1 MKQGRLKMQE
11 KAAAVPPGFEPPVQR
26 GWLGRKL
33 NDWGLTGEWLVSAA
47 MIYIGFILFVA
58 IFGFLFQPYPHTQ
71 QDLFS
76 QLQPPVFM
84 DGGSWDFILGTDDL
98 GRDVLSRLIKG
109 LQLSVLI
116 GVIGTAIGAVL
127 GSFLGFVA
135 AHFRGWVEEVLMM
148 LVDVQVSLPFIIF
161 ALAILAFVGNSLT
174 ILIIV
179 VGIDGWERYA
189 RLSRSMVLSAN
200 QQDYV
205 LAVRSLGLGNFQV
218 YKRHVLPNIM
228 GTLVVQA
235 TINLPGVILLEST
248 LSFLGLGVQPP
259 LTSLGQILGVGRDY
273 LILAPWIAVAPGMV
287 IFFLTLSIAIVGD
300 WLRDRLDPTLS

>member
-1 MKQGRLKMQE
+1 MSNQQSDTE
-11 KAAAVPPGFEPPVQR
+11 VQSEAITLIKR
-26 GWLGRKL
+26 GWLGGLLHR
-33 NDWGLTGEWLVSAA
+33 WGLSGEWLVSIA
-47 MIYIGFILFVA
+47 MIYVGFILFVA
-58 IFGFLFQPYPHTQ
+58 VFGFMFQPYPHTQ
-71 QDLFS
+71 QDLFN

-84 DGGSWDFILGTDDL
+84 EGGSWEYIFGTDDL
-98 GRDVLSRLIKG
+98 GRDVLSRLIRG
-109 LQLSVLI
+109 LRLSILI

-127 GSFLGFVA
+127 GSVLGIVA

-205 LAVRSLGLGNFQV
+205 LAVRSLGLSNFRV
-218 YKRHVLPNIM
+218 YQRHVLPNIL
-228 GTLVVQA
+228 GTLVVQM

-248 LSFLGLGVQPP
+248 LSFLGLGVQSPM
-259 LTSLGQILGVGRDY
+259 TSLGQILGVGRDY
-273 LILAPWIAVAPGMV
+273 LILAPWIAVLPGMV
-287 IFFLTLSIAIVGD
+287 IFFLTLSIAVIGD
-300 WLRDRLDPTLS
+300 WLRDRLDPTLK

>member
-1 MKQGRLKMQE
+1 MSVQQTDPATPPQTGSQVRRSRLGALMH
-11 KAAAVPPGFEPPVQR
+11 R
-26 GWLGRKL
+26 
-33 NDWGLTGEWLVSAA
+33 WGLSGEWLATA
-47 MIYIGFILFVA
+47 GLIYIGIILFVA
-58 IFGFLFQPYPHTQ
+58 VFGFLFQPYPHTQ
-71 QDLFS
+71 QDLFN

-84 DGGSWDFILGTDDL
+84 DGGSWEHILGTDDL
-98 GRDVLSRLIKG
+98 GRDVLSRLIRG
-109 LQLSVLI
+109 LRLSVLI

-127 GSFLGFVA
+127 GSFLGIVA

-189 RLSRSMVLSAN
+189 RLARSMVLSAN

-205 LAVRSLGLGNFQV
+205 LAVRSLGLGNFKIYQ
-218 YKRHVLPNIM
+218 RHVLPNIM
-228 GTLVVQA
+228 GTLIVQA

-259 LTSLGQILGVGRDY
+259 MTSLGQILGVGRDY

-287 IFFLTLSIAIVGD
+287 IFFLTLSIAVVGD
-300 WLRDRLDPTLS
+300 WLRDRLDPTLQ

>member
-1 MKQGRLKMQE
+1 MSTGQTNPATPGQ
-11 KAAAVPPGFEPPVQR
+11 AAPVR
-26 GWLGRKL
+26 RASLIKR
-33 NDWGLTGEWLVSAA
+33 WGLTGEWLVTAA
-47 MIYIGFILFVA
+47 MIYIAFILFVA
-58 IFGFLFQPYPHTQ
+58 VFGFTFQPYPHTQ
-71 QDLFS
+71 QDLFN

-84 DGGSWDFILGTDDL
+84 GGSWDNILGTDDL

-116 GVIGTAIGAVL
+116 GIIGTAIGAVL
-127 GSFLGFVA
+127 GSILGIVA

-161 ALAILAFVGNSLT
+161 ALAVLAFVGNSLT

-189 RLSRSMVLSAN
+189 RLSRSMVLSTN

-205 LAVRSLGLGNFQV
+205 LAVRSLGLGHFKI
-218 YKRHVLPNIM
+218 YRRHVLPNIM
-228 GTLVVQA
+228 GTLIVQV

-300 WLRDRLDPTLS
+300 WLRDRLDPTLK

>member
-1 MKQGRLKMQE
+1 MSAEQTS
-11 KAAAVPPGFEPPVQR
+11 AAVQGQITR
-26 GWLGRKL
+26 GRVAALLHR
-33 NDWGLTGEWLVSAA
+33 WGLSGEWLVTAA
-47 MIYIGFILFVA
+47 LIYIAFILFVA
-58 IFGFLFQPYPHTQ
+58 VFGFLFQPYPHTQ
-71 QDLFS
+71 QDLFN
-76 QLQPPVFM
+76 QLQPPAFM
-84 DGGSWDFILGTDDL
+84 QGGSWEYIFGTDDL
-98 GRDVLSRLIKG
+98 GRDVLSRLIYG
-109 LQLSVLI
+109 LRLSVLI

-127 GSFLGFVA
+127 GSFLGIVA

-161 ALAILAFVGNSLT
+161 ALAVLAFVGNSLT

-205 LAVRSLGLGNFQV
+205 LAVRSLGLSNFLI
-218 YKRHVLPNIM
+218 YRRHVLPNIL

-259 LTSLGQILGVGRDY
+259 MTSLGQILGVGRDY
-273 LILAPWIAVAPGMV
+273 LILAPWIAVLPGMV

-300 WLRDRLDPTLS
+300 WLRDRLDPTLK

>member
-1 MKQGRLKMQE
+1 MNAGQTDPI
-11 KAAAVPPGFEPPVQR
+11 AR
-26 GWLGRKL
+26 GTPARRASWIKRA
-33 NDWGLTGEWLVSAA
+33 GLSGEWLVTAA
-47 MIYIGFILFVA
+47 MIYIAFILFVA
-58 IFGFLFQPYPHTQ
+58 VFGFLFQPYPHTQ
-71 QDLFS
+71 TNLFN

-84 DGGSWDFILGTDDL
+84 GGSWEHILGTDDL

-127 GSFLGFVA
+127 GSFLGIVA

-161 ALAILAFVGNSLT
+161 ALAVLAFVGNSLT

-200 QQDYV
+200 QKDYV
-205 LAVRSLGLGNFQV
+205 LAVRSLGLSNFRIYQ
-218 YKRHVLPNIM
+218 RHVLPNIM
-228 GTLVVQA
+228 GTLVGAGHHQPA
-235 TINLPGVILLEST
+235 RGDPLGINAQ
-248 LSFLGLGVQPP
+248 LSRPRGAGADDQSGPDIGCGP
-259 LTSLGQILGVGRDY
+259 
-273 LILAPWIAVAPGMV
+273 
-287 IFFLTLSIAIVGD
+287 
-300 WLRDRLDPTLS
+300 

>member
-1 MKQGRLKMQE
+1 MSNQQTNSPAPKQAAPVKRLSLIK
-11 KAAAVPPGFEPPVQR
+11 R
-26 GWLGRKL
+26 
-33 NDWGLTGEWLVSAA
+33 WGLGGEWLVTAS
-47 MIYIGFILFVA
+47 MIYIAFILFVA
-58 IFGFLFQPYPHTQ
+58 VFGFLFQPYPHTQ
-71 QDLFS
+71 QDLFN
-76 QLQPPVFM
+76 QLTPPAFM
-84 DGGSWDFILGTDDL
+84 DGGSWANILGTDDL

-116 GVIGTAIGAVL
+116 GVIGTVIGAIL
-127 GSFLGFVA
+127 GSFLGIVA

-161 ALAILAFVGNSLT
+161 ALAVLAFVGNSLT

-200 QQDYV
+200 QKDYV
-205 LAVRSLGLGNFQV
+205 LAVRSLGLSNFRI
-218 YKRHVLPNIM
+218 YRHHVLPNIM
-228 GTLVVQA
+228 GTLIVQA

-300 WLRDRLDPTLS
+300 WLRDRLDPTLQ

>member
-1 MKQGRLKMQE
+1 MSTQQI
-11 KAAAVPPGFEPPVQR
+11 EPVENLQAKSTIQR
-26 GWLGRKL
+26 GWFGELMHR
-33 NDWGLTGEWLVSAA
+33 WGLTGEWLVSVAL
-47 MIYIGFILFVA
+47 IYIGFILFVA
-58 IFGFLFQPYPHTQ
+58 VFGFLFQPYPHTQ
-71 QDLFS
+71 QDLFN

-84 DGGSWDFILGTDDL
+84 DGGTWAHILGTDDL
-98 GRDVLSRLIKG
+98 GRDVLSRLIRG
-109 LQLSVLI
+109 LRLSVLI

-127 GSFLGFVA
+127 GSILGIVA

-148 LVDVQVSLPFIIF
+148 MVDVQVSLPFIIF

-205 LAVRSLGLGNFQV
+205 LAVRSLGLSH
-218 YKRHVLPNIM
+218 YKIYRRHVLPNIM
-228 GTLVVQA
+228 GTLIVQA

-259 LTSLGQILGVGRDY
+259 MTSLGQILGVGRDY

-287 IFFLTLSIAIVGD
+287 IFFLTLSIAVVGD
-300 WLRDRLDPTLS
+300 WLRDRLDPTLQ

>member
-1 MKQGRLKMQE
+1 MSIQQSNAETQSQATTRIK
-11 KAAAVPPGFEPPVQR
+11 R
-26 GWLGRKL
+26 GWFGELLHR
-33 NDWGLTGEWLVSAA
+33 WGLSGEWLVSMAL
-47 MIYIGFILFVA
+47 IYVAFILFVA

-71 QDLFS
+71 QDLFN

-84 DGGSWDFILGTDDL
+84 DGGSWEHIFGTDDL
-98 GRDVLSRLIKG
+98 GRDVLSRLIRG
-109 LQLSVLI
+109 LRLSVLI

-127 GSFLGFVA
+127 GSFLGIVA

-148 LVDVQVSLPFIIF
+148 LVDIQVSLPFIIF

-205 LAVRSLGLGNFQV
+205 LAVRSLGLGNFKIYQ
-218 YKRHVLPNIM
+218 RHVLPNIL

-259 LTSLGQILGVGRDY
+259 MTSLGQILGVGRDY
-273 LILAPWIAVAPGMV
+273 LILAPWIAVLPGMV
-287 IFFLTLSIAIVGD
+287 IFFLTLSIAVIGD
-300 WLRDRLDPTLS
+300 WLRYRLDPTLK

>member
-1 MKQGRLKMQE
+1 MSTQQTDPAEMQPAAPVRRASLMKR
-11 KAAAVPPGFEPPVQR
+11 
-26 GWLGRKL
+26 
-33 NDWGLTGEWLVSAA
+33 WGLTGEWLVTAA
-47 MIYIGFILFVA
+47 MIYIAFILFVA
-58 IFGFLFQPYPHTQ
+58 LFGFTFQPYPHTQ
-71 QDLFS
+71 QDLFN

-84 DGGSWDFILGTDDL
+84 GGSWDNILGTDDL

-109 LQLSVLI
+109 VQLSVLI

-127 GSFLGFVA
+127 GSVLGFVA
-135 AHFRGWVEEVLMM
+135 AHYRGWIEEILMM

-161 ALAILAFVGNSLT
+161 ALAVLAFVGNSLT

-189 RLSRSMVLSAN
+189 RLARSMVLSAN
-200 QQDYV
+200 QKDYV
-205 LAVRSLGLGNFQV
+205 LAVRSLGLGHFKIYQ
-218 YKRHVLPNIM
+218 RHVLPNVM
-228 GTLVVQA
+228 GTLIVQM

-300 WLRDRLDPTLS
+300 WQRDRLDPTLK

>member
-1 MKQGRLKMQE
+1 MSIQQKGPEMRSLTSAQIK
-11 KAAAVPPGFEPPVQR
+11 R
-26 GWLGRKL
+26 GWLGTRMHR
-33 NDWGLTGEWLVSAA
+33 WGLSGEWLVTAA
-47 MIYIGFILFVA
+47 LIYVGFILFVA

-71 QDLFS
+71 QDLFN
-76 QLQPPVFM
+76 QLQPPVFVQ
-84 DGGSWDFILGTDDL
+84 GGSWEHIFGTDDL
-98 GRDVLSRLIKG
+98 GRDVLSRLIRG
-109 LQLSVLI
+109 LRLSVLI

-127 GSFLGFVA
+127 GSFLGIVA

-148 LVDVQVSLPFIIF
+148 LVDIQVSLPFIIF

-205 LAVRSLGLGNFQV
+205 LAVRSLGLGNFKIYQ
-218 YKRHVLPNIM
+218 RHVLPNIL

-259 LTSLGQILGVGRDY
+259 MTSLGQILGVGRDY
-273 LILAPWIAVAPGMV
+273 LILAPWIAVLPGMV
-287 IFFLTLSIAIVGD
+287 IFFLTLSIAVIGD
-300 WLRDRLDPTLS
+300 WLRDRLDPTLK

>member
-1 MKQGRLKMQE
+1 MSVQQTDPTMEPQPKSETRRSRLG
-11 KAAAVPPGFEPPVQR
+11 AAMHR
-26 GWLGRKL
+26 
-33 NDWGLTGEWLVSAA
+33 WGLSGEWLVTVAL
-47 MIYIGFILFVA
+47 IYISFILFVA
-58 IFGFLFQPYPHTQ
+58 VFGFLFQPYPHTQ
-71 QDLFS
+71 QDLFN

-84 DGGSWDFILGTDDL
+84 DGGTWAHILGTDDL
-98 GRDVLSRLIKG
+98 GRDVLSRLIRG
-109 LQLSVLI
+109 LRLSVLI

-127 GSFLGFVA
+127 GSILGVVA

-205 LAVRSLGLGNFQV
+205 LAVRSLGLSHFKI
-218 YKRHVLPNIM
+218 YRYHVLPNIM
-228 GTLVVQA
+228 GTLIVQA

-259 LTSLGQILGVGRDY
+259 MTSLGQILGVGRDY

-287 IFFLTLSIAIVGD
+287 IFFLTLSIAVVGD
-300 WLRDRLDPTLS
+300 WLRDRLDPTLQ

>member
-1 MKQGRLKMQE
+1 M
-11 KAAAVPPGFEPPVQR
+11 
-26 GWLGRKL
+26 
-33 NDWGLTGEWLVSAA
+33 
-47 MIYIGFILFVA
+47 
-58 IFGFLFQPYPHTQ
+58 
-71 QDLFS
+71 
-76 QLQPPVFM
+76 
-84 DGGSWDFILGTDDL
+84 
-98 GRDVLSRLIKG
+98 
-109 LQLSVLI
+109 LI

-127 GSFLGFVA
+127 GSFLGIVA
-135 AHFRGWVEEVLMM
+135 AHFRGWIEEVLMM

-161 ALAILAFVGNSLT
+161 ALAVLAFVGNSLT

-205 LAVRSLGLGNFQV
+205 LAVRSLGLSHFKI
-218 YKRHVLPNIM
+218 YRRHVLPNII
-228 GTLVVQA
+228 GTLIVQA

-300 WLRDRLDPTLS
+300 WLRDRLDPTLK

>member
-1 MKQGRLKMQE
+1 MSTGQTNPATPIAAPVRRASLIKRL
-11 KAAAVPPGFEPPVQR
+11 
-26 GWLGRKL
+26 
-33 NDWGLTGEWLVSAA
+33 GLSGEWLVTAA
-47 MIYIGFILFVA
+47 MVYIAFILFVA

-71 QDLFS
+71 TDLFN

-84 DGGSWDFILGTDDL
+84 GGSWANFLGTDDL
-98 GRDVLSRLIKG
+98 GRDVLSRLING
-109 LQLSVLI
+109 LRLSVLI

-127 GSFLGFVA
+127 GSFLGIVA

-161 ALAILAFVGNSLT
+161 ALAVLAFVGNSLT

-205 LAVRSLGLGNFQV
+205 LAVRSLGLSHFKI

-228 GTLVVQA
+228 GTLIVQA

-300 WLRDRLDPTLS
+300 WLRDRLDPTLQ

>member
-1 MKQGRLKMQE
+1 MATEPTDIESLRLAKIR
-11 KAAAVPPGFEPPVQR
+11 AARGPVAR
-26 GWLGRKL
+26 RLTA
-33 NDWGLTGEWLVSAA
+33 WGLAGEWLVLIA
-47 MIYIGFILFVA
+47 MTYIGIILFLA
-58 IFGFLFQPYPHTQ
+58 LFGFLLQPYPHTQ
-71 QDLFS
+71 TDLWN

-84 DGGSWDFILGTDDL
+84 GGSWDNILGTDDL
-98 GRDVLSRLIKG
+98 GRDVLSRLLFG
-109 LQLSVLI
+109 LRLSVLI

-127 GSFLGFVA
+127 GSFLGILA

-161 ALAILAFVGNSLT
+161 ALAVLAFVGNNLT

-189 RLSRSMVLSAN
+189 RLARSMVLSAN

-205 LAVRSLGLGNFQV
+205 LAVRSLGLGNFQI
-218 YKRHVLPNIM
+218 YRRHVLPNIL

-248 LSFLGLGVQPP
+248 LSFLGLGVQAP

-273 LILAPWIAVAPGMV
+273 LILAPWIAVLPGMV
-287 IFFLTLSIAIVGD
+287 IFFLALSISIVGD
-300 WLRDRLDPTLS
+300 WLRDRLDPTLK

>member
-1 MKQGRLKMQE
+1 VATEPSDIESLRLAKVR
-11 KAAAVPPGFEPPVQR
+11 AAR
-26 GWLGRKL
+26 GPIARRLTA
-33 NDWGLTGEWLVSAA
+33 WGLAGEWLVLIA
-47 MIYIGFILFVA
+47 MTYIGIILFLA
-58 IFGFLFQPYPHTQ
+58 LFGFLLQPYPHTQ
-71 QDLFS
+71 TDLWN

-84 DGGSWDFILGTDDL
+84 GGSWDNILGTDDL
-98 GRDVLSRLIKG
+98 GRDVLSRLLFG
-109 LQLSVLI
+109 LRLSVLI

-127 GSFLGFVA
+127 GSFLGIIA
-135 AHFRGWVEEVLMM
+135 AHFRGWVEEILMM

-161 ALAILAFVGNSLT
+161 ALAVLAFVGNNLT

-189 RLSRSMVLSAN
+189 RLARSMVLSAN

-205 LAVRSLGLGNFQV
+205 LAVRSLGLGNFQI
-218 YKRHVLPNIM
+218 YRRHVLPNIL

-248 LSFLGLGVQPP
+248 LSFLGLGVQAP

-273 LILAPWIAVAPGMV
+273 LILAPWIAVLPGMV
-287 IFFLTLSIAIVGD
+287 IFFLALSISIVGD
-300 WLRDRLDPTLS
+300 WLRDRLDPTLK